1 METKPRSC
9 WMGKRGQNNI
19 GFAGKFKTIVSC
31 RSFQVRAVEKE
42 FRAAQGEED
51 VKHMKKLLNVSILM
65 YIVGILS

>member
-1 METKPRSC
+1 
-9 WMGKRGQNNI
+9 MGKRGQNNI
-19 GFAGKFKTIVSC
+19 GLDGKFKTFVSC